1 MAQRQSR
8 NTLCQRAWI
17 ATIKEPTHVAALDLK
32 ACLECA
38 HLLSAAQLIADV
50 HSQSARIAAG
60 EIRED
65 ISPEDLIRAL
75 VGMCY
80 MHDQSGWQKERL
92 IDVFIDGLRCHLQTD
107 VDLRR
112 LRPLR
117 LPE

>member
-1 MAQRQSR
+1 VSTRR
-8 NTLCQRAWI
+8 I

-80 MHDQSGWQKERL
+80 MHDQPGWQASVLRL
-92 IDVFIDGLRCHLQTD
+92 VDVFVDGLRCQPSAK
-107 VDLRR
+107 
-112 LRPLR
+112 RP
-117 LPE
+117 